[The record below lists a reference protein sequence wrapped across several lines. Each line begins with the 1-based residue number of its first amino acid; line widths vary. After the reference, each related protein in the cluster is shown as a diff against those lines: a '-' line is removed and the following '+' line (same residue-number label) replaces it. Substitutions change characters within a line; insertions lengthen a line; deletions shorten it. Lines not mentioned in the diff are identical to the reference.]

1 MKTMNRSFSQSRR
14 VSFSATGR
22 ALCLALFCLCIARAP
37 AANYSNP
44 VLPGDFPDP
53 SVIRVG
59 DEYWATATTSEWAPL
74 FPLLRSRDLVNWEHV
89 SNVFQKRPEWSTANY
104 WAPEIAEHKGR
115 FYIYYVGRKKDG
127 PLHLAVAT
135 ASKPEGPWTDHGP
148 MIGQPAGSIDAV
160 PIADENGDRY
170 MLWKEDGNSR
180 KQPTPIWAQ
189 KLSEDGTKLVG
200 EMKEL
205 IRNDQP
211 WEKNLVEGPFV
222 VKRGDTFYL
231 FYSGAGCCGA
241 GCNYVL
247 GVARSK
253 KLLGPWEKNPAN
265 PLIGDNQAWRCP
277 GHGSIVSTPNGREYL
292 LYHAY
297 DAQSFIYVGRQGVL
311 DEITW
316 GKDGWP
322 SINGGKG
329 VSTTAPAPLP
339 LTVGTRVLDFVDEFS
354 SAQLRP
360 SWQWPVNNE
369 PSVKFEGGFLVLAPN
384 PERAKEVAGAV
395 LGKQTVSGGYVAS
408 TVLDVAGLQPG
419 VAAGLSAY
427 GESANALGLVVRD
440 SKLILWRR
448 QKNSHSTVATS
459 EAPMAKVL
467 HLRMTV
473 RDGHK
478 FHFSVST
485 DSRAWQAVG
494 PDIDLEGKFLP
505 PWDRGVRVALTVGG
519 AENASA
525 RFDSIR
531 IIPQKDD
538 R

>member
-1 MKTMNRSFSQSRR
+1 MTTS
-14 VSFSATGR
+14 VCR
-22 ALCLALFCLCIARAP
+22 AFCGALFWSAVASAS
-37 AANYSNP
+37 AADYSNP

-74 FPLLRSRDLVNWEHV
+74 FPLLRSKDLVNWEHV
-89 SNVFQKRPEWSTANY
+89 GNVFQQRPEWSQANY
-104 WAPEIAEHKGR
+104 WAPEIAEHKGQ
-115 FYIYYVGRKKDG
+115 FYMYYVGRKKGG

-160 PIADENGDRY
+160 PVTDENGNRY

-180 KQPTPIWAQ
+180 NKPTPIWAQ
-189 KLSEDGTKLVG
+189 RLSDDGTKLVG

-211 WEKNLVEGPFV
+211 WERNLVEGPFV

-241 GCNYVL
+241 GCTYVL

-253 KLLGPWEKNPAN
+253 KLLGPWEKSPAN
-265 PLIGDNQAWRCP
+265 PLIADNQAWRCP
-277 GHGSIVSTPNGREYL
+277 GHGSIVSTPDGRDYL

-297 DAQSFIYVGRQGVL
+297 DAKAFIYVGRQGVL
-311 DEITW
+311 DEVTW

-322 SINGGKG
+322 SINLGKG
-329 VSTTAPAPLP
+329 VSSTASAPLP
-339 LTVGTRVLDFVDEFS
+339 LTKGGLGLEFVDDFS
-354 SAQLRP
+354 GGQLKP

-369 PSVKFEGGFLVLAPN
+369 PSAKLDGGFLVLSPN
-384 PERAKEVAGAV
+384 GDRAKEWAGAV
-395 LGKQTVSGGYVAS
+395 LGKQTVSGDYVA
-408 TVLDVAGLQPG
+408 TAVLDAEGLKQG

-427 GESANALGLVVRD
+427 GESANALGLALRD
-440 SKLILWRR
+440 GKLILWRR
-448 QKNSHSTVATS
+448 QKNNQTTLASS
-459 EAPMAKVL
+459 EAPAAKLLHFQMAS
-467 HLRMTV
+467 

-478 FHFSVST
+478 FHFAVSA
-485 DSRAWQAVG
+485 DGRDWKRVG
-494 PDIDLEGKFLP
+494 ADIDLEGKFLP

-519 AENASA
+519 ADNASA

-531 IIPQKDD
+531 ITPHKGI
-538 R
+538 